1 MKRFP
6 LFISLDQ
13 ANTLVVGGGLV
24 ALRKVQLLLKATK
37 KIQLVAEK
45 FHPELEKLIKENNL
59 KFFKKKFS
67 QHYLKDH
74 FILIVAATDN
84 QHVNKLLYKY
94 AIQNNI
100 LINVVDQPK
109 LCTCTFGSIVERGDI
124 TVAITS
130 SGSAPVYARML
141 REKFEK
147 LIPSSMARVVALA
160 SDYRDKVSKK
170 FKNDLRSRRIFWE
183 NFFEA
188 AESFKNKSL
197 KALKIDLDQRLR
209 NKKLKQKGQVFLV
222 GSGPGDPELL
232 TIRALQVM
240 QKADVCIYDNLV
252 SREIKNLVRRDAE
265 FIYAGKLRSKH
276 TIQQGDINKLLIKY
290 ALQGKTV
297 VRLKGGDPLV
307 FGRGGEEIEE
317 LMSNNISFQIIPGI
331 TSANGIA
338 AYSGIPLTHRD
349 YAKSVLFI
357 TGHETKGTPSHD
369 WQKIVAQEQTLVVYM
384 GLTNIE
390 FITQS
395 LISAGMSKSTP
406 AAIVQDGTTDKQK
419 VIVGLVSNIAR
430 KSQINNIESPALI
443 VIGGVVALRK
453 KMKWF
458 N

>member
-1 MKRFP
+1 M
-6 LFISLDQ
+6 
-13 ANTLVVGGGLV
+13 
-24 ALRKVQLLLKATK
+24 
-37 KIQLVAEK
+37 
-45 FHPELEKLIKENNL
+45 PELFN
-59 KFFKKKFS
+59 FS
-67 QHYLKDH
+67 PGK
-74 FILIVAATDN
+74 
-84 QHVNKLLYKY
+84 
-94 AIQNNI
+94 
-100 LINVVDQPK
+100 
-109 LCTCTFGSIVERGDI
+109 
-124 TVAITS
+124 
-130 SGSAPVYARML
+130 VY
-141 REKFEK
+141 
-147 LIPSSMARVVALA
+147 
-160 SDYRDKVSKK
+160 
-170 FKNDLRSRRIFWE
+170 
-183 NFFEA
+183 
-188 AESFKNKSL
+188 
-197 KALKIDLDQRLR
+197 
-209 NKKLKQKGQVFLV
+209 LV
-222 GSGPGDPELL
+222 GAGPGDPGLL
-232 TIRALQVM
+232 TLKGKAFLEA
-240 QKADVCIYDNLV
+240 ADVVVHDALV
-252 SREIKNLVRRDAE
+252 SPAVLDMVNPQAE
-265 FIYAGKLRSKH
+265 LINAGKRRGVHSLLQAE
-276 TIQQGDINKLLIKY
+276 TTKLLIDK
-290 ALQGKTV
+290 ARSGKIV

>member
-1 MKRFP
+1 M
-6 LFISLDQ
+6 
-13 ANTLVVGGGLV
+13 
-24 ALRKVQLLLKATK
+24 
-37 KIQLVAEK
+37 
-45 FHPELEKLIKENNL
+45 
-59 KFFKKKFS
+59 
-67 QHYLKDH
+67 
-74 FILIVAATDN
+74 
-84 QHVNKLLYKY
+84 
-94 AIQNNI
+94 
-100 LINVVDQPK
+100 
-109 LCTCTFGSIVERGDI
+109 
-124 TVAITS
+124 
-130 SGSAPVYARML
+130 
-141 REKFEK
+141 
-147 LIPSSMARVVALA
+147 
-160 SDYRDKVSKK
+160 
-170 FKNDLRSRRIFWE
+170 
-183 NFFEA
+183 
-188 AESFKNKSL
+188 
-197 KALKIDLDQRLR
+197 
-209 NKKLKQKGQVFLV
+209 
-222 GSGPGDPELL
+222 
-232 TIRALQVM
+232 
-240 QKADVCIYDNLV
+240 
-252 SREIKNLVRRDAE
+252 RRDAE